1 MLNELNLDIETPESI
16 TFNYDIAG
24 IGTRFLALFIDT
36 LIQACIFILMYLG
49 VLALVISTG
58 ELDRGR
64 WFLVAVILAIFL
76 VYTLYFVA
84 FEMAMNG
91 QTPGKRAIGL
101 RVVKENG
108 YPLTA
113 LDVIVRNLVRLVD
126 FFPAAYSLGFIVMLF
141 NERSKRLGDFA
152 AGTLVIRD
160 RKPIKLADVQAALQH
175 QQANLQ
181 TASTAANNVIER
193 DALTRLHEPDI
204 QMIES
209 FLQRRLQLAQPS
221 ALAKTIADAIATRLQ
236 DSEWVAQRALTS
248 DEEFLKGV
256 VAAYRNYSSVHSQTT
271 TDDG

>member
-1 MLNELNLDIETPESI
+1 MLNDLNLDIETPESI

-36 LIQACIFILMYLG
+36 LIQVCIFIVMYLG
-49 VLALVISTG
+49 VLAVAISTRESG
-58 ELDRGR
+58 FGQ

-84 FEMAMNG
+84 FELAMNG

-113 LDVIVRNLVRLVD
+113 LDVIVRNLVRLID

-141 NERSKRLGDFA
+141 NERSKRLGDYA

-160 RKPIKLADVQAALQH
+160 RKPIKLAEVQAALQH
-175 QQANLQ
+175 QQATLQ
-181 TASTAANNVIER
+181 TVASIANDVIER

-209 FLQRRLQLAQPS
+209 FLQRRLQLARS
-221 ALAKTIADAIATRLQ
+221 TELAKTIADAIAIRLQ
-236 DSEWVAQRALTS
+236 DSDWVAQRAVTN

-256 VAAYRNYSSVHSQTT
+256 VAAYRNRT
-271 TDDG
+271 